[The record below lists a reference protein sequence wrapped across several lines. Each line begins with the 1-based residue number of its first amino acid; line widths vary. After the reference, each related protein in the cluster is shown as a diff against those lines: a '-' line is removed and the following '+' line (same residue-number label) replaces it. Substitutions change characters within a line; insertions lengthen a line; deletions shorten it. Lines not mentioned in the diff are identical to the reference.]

1 MAKIKVNSVVNF
13 QDDGAPELTRGATIP
28 AGQTLD
34 VTGDV
39 NVTGVVTATN
49 FVGNGSG
56 LTQLNINTDSKVFYL
71 KRFLVMM
78 GNIKLDINKTK
89 E

>member
-1 MAKIKVNSVVNF
+1 MAKIKVNSIVNF

-56 LTQLNINTDSKVFYL
+56 LTQLNIATDSKVFAL
-71 KRFLVMM
+71 KKIFAYD
-78 GNIKLDINKTK
+78 GEYKS
-89 E
+89 